1 MSEFLAVTAFHSAST
16 DQVIEAISQ
25 HLGAHG
31 VASIFDRA
39 ATKPNDRTDAQ
50 VYSPVNGWAVVLWPE
65 YFNVHD
71 FGLARAVATRTGW
84 LVSSVHV
91 YDSQYWEHLCVVGD
105 RELHI
110 YNSRPAFWKID
121 SPDDFVRI
129 SRYESDPR
137 RLAAHVG
144 VPVQEIAPY
153 FVNASD
159 LADPNAKSYADDE
172 CALGSFW
179 VFTDFWR
186 RLGIRYPDILKG
198 MAGILRLDADYS
210 DKLPAE

>member
-16 DQVIEAISQ
+16 DHVVGAISK

-31 VASIFDRA
+31 VASIFDGT

-50 VYSPVNGWAVVLWPE
+50 VYSPVNGWAVVVWPE

-71 FGLARAVATRTGW
+71 FGLVRAIATSTGW

-91 YDSQYWEHLCVVGD
+91 YDSQYWEHLCVVGK
-105 RELHI
+105 REIHI
-110 YNSRPAFWKID
+110 YNSRPSFWRID

-129 SRYESDPR
+129 SRYESDPQ
-137 RLAAHVG
+137 RLATYVG
-144 VPVQEIAPY
+144 VPVQEISPY
-153 FVNASD
+153 LVDAND
-159 LADPNAKSYADDE
+159 LADPNAQANPDDE

-186 RLGIRYPDILKG
+186 RIGIRYPDILKG
-198 MAGILRLDADYS
+198 MAGILRLDANYA